1 MERYN
6 IDYVLEIQE
15 KRFELKNMKFEIQ
28 ADTYEEGQ
36 QFISISTCIIDD
48 FVFIFC
54 KTKPVFYG
62 THNFKMKV
70 KINFTQV
77 TGTVCKNNMH
87 AFS

>member
-1 MERYN
+1 MERYI

-15 KRFELKNMKFEIQ
+15 KRFELKNLKFEMQ
-28 ADTYEEGQ
+28 ADTHEEGQ

-48 FVFIFC
+48 FVFIFF

-70 KINFTQV
+70 KFNFTQV